1 MKKIMKHLLRYKK
14 DENGQGLVEFAII
27 LPLFLLLV
35 MGIIQFGIILNGQIT
50 LTSASREGARLAV
63 VTDPNEAD
71 ADNLIRARVDSAA
84 VALLLDINQININRN
99 VEDENGDP
107 TDMLSVSV
115 VGEVPI
121 IVPVFNI
128 FTGSEVELT
137 GESKMRIEY
146 E

>member
-1 MKKIMKHLLRYKK
+1 MELLSRYGK

-137 GESKMRIEY
+137 GESIMRIEY